1 MLDLDSLHVLLS
13 LRAGASGQL
22 QIHQRRLAEDL
33 GCKPLVLHRA
43 LRRMEDQ
50 GRLSKVGGVGAQ
62 PRTFDIVPPLKWIE
76 K

>member
-13 LRAGASGQL
+13 LRAGRDGQL
-22 QIHQRRLAEDL
+22 EIHQRRLAADL
-33 GCKPLVLHRA
+33 GCKPLVVHRA

-50 GRLSKVGGVGAQ
+50 GRLRKVGGAGAR